1 MFVKDFGLSTPDLVA
16 FGFFV
21 AAWLAYHLIIG
32 HGPGAAGGLN
42 HSMDRYR
49 VRWMIEMSERDNRI
63 MDASLMGSLQNGTA
77 FFAST
82 SLLAIGGSATLL
94 KATDDV
100 LKIFA
105 DLPIGGEASR
115 AAWEFK
121 ILGLILIFGYA
132 FFKFAWAYRL
142 FNYTAVLI
150 GATPS
155 RSSPDAR
162 ERRRV
167 AMRAA
172 QMNIAAGRHFT
183 RGQRAFFFALAYF
196 GWFAGPYVFMATT
209 AAVLAVMSMRQYVS
223 DAHEAVLYEPPQK
236 TGLDAG

>member
-1 MFVKDFGLSTPDLVA
+1 MIYRDFGLSTADLLA

-21 AAWLAYHLIIG
+21 LAWAAYHFFLG
-32 HGPGAAGGLN
+32 HGPGAATGLN
-42 HSMDRYR
+42 QTMDRYR
-49 VRWMIEMSERDNRI
+49 IRWMIEMSERDNRI

-82 SLLAIGGSATLL
+82 SLLAIGAAATLL
-94 KATDDV
+94 RATDDV

-105 DLPIGGEASR
+105 DLPIGVEASR

-142 FNYTAVLI
+142 FNYTAILV
-150 GATPS
+150 GATPM
-155 RSSPDAR
+155 RTSSDAR
-162 ERRRV
+162 ERRRI

-172 QMNIAAGRHFT
+172 RMNIAAGRHFT

-209 AAVLAVMSMRQYVS
+209 AAVLAVMSARQFIS
-223 DAHEAVLYEPPQK
+223 DAHEAVLYEPPEN
-236 TGLDAG
+236 GGP

>member
-1 MFVKDFGLSTPDLVA
+1 MIYRDFGLSTADLFA

-21 AAWLAYHLIIG
+21 LAWAAYHFFLG
-32 HGPGAAGGLN
+32 LGPGAATGLN
-42 HSMDRYR
+42 QTMDRYR
-49 VRWMIEMSERDNRI
+49 IRWMIEMSERDNRI

-82 SLLAIGGSATLL
+82 SLLAIGAAATLL
-94 KATDDV
+94 RATDDV

-105 DLPIGGEASR
+105 DLPIGVEASR

-132 FFKFAWAYRL
+132 FFKFAWSYRL
-142 FNYTAVLI
+142 FNYTAILV
-150 GATPS
+150 GATPA
-155 RSSPDAR
+155 RAAPDQK

-172 QMNIAAGRHFT
+172 QMHIAAGRHFT
-183 RGQRAFFFALAYF
+183 RGQRAFFFALAYI
-196 GWFAGPYVFMATT
+196 GWFAGAYAFIATT
-209 AAVLAVMSMRQYVS
+209 AAVLVVMSARQFMS
-223 DAHEAVLYEPPQK
+223 DAHEAINYEPPEK
-236 TGLDAG
+236 DRA

>member
-1 MFVKDFGLSTPDLVA
+1 MFQRDFGLSTPDLFA
-16 FGFFV
+16 FAFFV
-21 AAWLAYHLIIG
+21 LAWAAYHLLLG
-32 HGPGAAGGLN
+32 HGPGAKGGLN
-42 HSMDRYR
+42 QTMDRYR
-49 VRWMIEMSERDNRI
+49 IRWMIEMSERDNRI

-94 KATDDV
+94 RATDDV
-100 LKIFA
+100 LKIFG
-105 DLPIGGEASR
+105 DLPIGGVASR

-121 ILGLILIFGYA
+121 ILGLMLIFGYA

-142 FNYTAVLI
+142 FNYTAILV
-150 GATPS
+150 GATPM
-155 RSSPDAR
+155 RTSSDAR

-172 QMNIAAGRHFT
+172 QMNISAGRHFT

-209 AAVLAVMSMRQYVS
+209 AAVLVVMSARQYIS
-223 DAHEAVLYEPPQK
+223 DAHEAVLYEPPEK
-236 TGLDAG
+236 PGP

>member
-1 MFVKDFGLSTPDLVA
+1 MLGRDFGLSTPDLFA
-16 FGFFV
+16 FAFFV
-21 AAWLAYHLIIG
+21 GAWAAYHLILG
-32 HGPGAAGGLN
+32 HGPGAETGLN
-42 HSMDRYR
+42 QTMDRYR

-63 MDASLMGSLQNGTA
+63 MDASLMASLQNGTA

-82 SLLAIGGSATLL
+82 SLLAIGASATLL
-94 KATDDV
+94 RATDDV

-105 DLPIGGEASR
+105 DLPIGGEATR
-115 AAWEFK
+115 GAWEFK

-142 FNYTAVLI
+142 FNYTAILV
-150 GATPS
+150 GATPM
-155 RSSPDAR
+155 RLSPDAR

-209 AAVLAVMSMRQYVS
+209 AAVLAVMSARQFIS
-223 DAHEAVLYEPPQK
+223 DAHEAVLYEPPEN

>member
-1 MFVKDFGLSTPDLVA
+1 MIYRDFGLSLPDLFA
-16 FGFFV
+16 FAFFV
-21 AAWLAYHLIIG
+21 LAWAAYHFLLG
-32 HGPGAAGGLN
+32 HGPGAETGLN
-42 HSMDRYR
+42 QTMDRYR
-49 VRWMIEMSERDNRI
+49 IRWMIEMSERDNRI

-82 SLLAIGGSATLL
+82 SLLAIGASATLL
-94 KATDDV
+94 RATDDV
-100 LKIFA
+100 LRIFA
-105 DLPIGGEASR
+105 DLPIGVEASR

-142 FNYTAVLI
+142 FNYTAILV
-150 GATPS
+150 GATPM
-155 RSSPDAR
+155 RGTADAR

-172 QMNIAAGRHFT
+172 QMNIAAGHHFT

-196 GWFAGPYVFMATT
+196 GWFAGPFVFMATT
-209 AAVLAVMSMRQYVS
+209 AAVLAVMSARQYAS
-223 DAHEAVLYEPPQK
+223 DAQEAVLYEPPEK
-236 TGLDAG
+236 SGP